1 MEAED
6 LLEEPYSFGECRS
19 KTCFAKAKCNA
30 WSTPEHDIKVF
41 IRRSGNFVEILLPE
55 IIYLTTSYSQKDII
69 TLNLNLIDSEL
80 DKFLGKTRVGRQFGG
95 FGLDNR
101 VTKEDSNYEI
111 YPCTFTLT
119 KDGKI
124 YIAPSDVCFGFST
137 HNKCVAG
144 IYPLILSFMADDS
157 EPEIATP
164 EAKKAAT

>member
-41 IRRSGNFVEILLPE
+41 IRRSGNIVEILLPE

-69 TLNLNLIDSEL
+69 TMNLNLIDSEL

-144 IYPLILSFMADDS
+144 IYSLILSFMADDS
-157 EPEIATP
+157 EPEITEP

>member
-55 IIYLTTSYSQKDII
+55 IIYLTTSYSTKDII
-69 TLNLNLIDSEL
+69 TINLNLMDSEL
-80 DKFLGKTRVGRQFGG
+80 DEFLGKTRVGRQFGG

>member
-6 LLEEPYSFGECRS
+6 LLEESYSFVECRS

-144 IYPLILSFMADDS
+144 TYPLVLSFMADDS
-157 EPEIATP
+157 EPEINIP